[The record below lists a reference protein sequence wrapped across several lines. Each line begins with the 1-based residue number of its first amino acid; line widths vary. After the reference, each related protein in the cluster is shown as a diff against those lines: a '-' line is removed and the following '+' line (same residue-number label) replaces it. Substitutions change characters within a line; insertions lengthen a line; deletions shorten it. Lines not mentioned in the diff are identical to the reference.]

1 MPPSFT
7 SGDMRQLAS
16 SLELLLSP
24 LDHPTVDSWRSA
36 VNRDLIHLLGADS
49 AGFLLPVAEGPPLY
63 SEEHDPTALA
73 KYVDYPPP
81 PLINGRPLWHAMLA
95 HRVGRIEDLYEG
107 NFSAYT
113 RSEYY
118 QDYAGAN
125 DAHDTLAAAFSVG
138 GDDQRGAACLHFWH
152 ANPKGRLFGE
162 REVLLLQALYPAFR
176 AGTEARVRWSTA
188 PAEFL
193 RTLDALGQAIL
204 VFDLRGAVLHETP
217 GMSEMLGAD
226 PEAEVLRGVMIQTA
240 TAARRAFRSEKS
252 TPGEPAHWPVVLG
265 ARTELARYSAQA
277 CLFGGA
283 STLPEPLVLV
293 ALKRETPVP
302 RSDAELKAA
311 YRLTPAECRV
321 ARLLARGLPNAEVAK
336 ELFISPFTA
345 RRHTE
350 RILMKM
356 DVRSRSEVA
365 GRLLR

>member
-7 SGDMRQLAS
+7 SGDMRKLAR

-36 VNRDLIHLLGADS
+36 VNRDLIHLLHADS
-49 AGFLLPVAEGPPLY
+49 AGFLLPVAAGPPLY
-63 SEEHDPTALA
+63 SEEHEPAALA
-73 KYVDYPPP
+73 RYVDYPPP
-81 PLINGRPLWHAMLA
+81 PLINGRPLWDAMLA

-152 ANPKGRLFGE
+152 AKPKGRLFGE
-162 REVLLLQALYPAFR
+162 REVLLLRVLYPAFR
-176 AGTEARVRWSTA
+176 AGIEAQMRWSTA
-188 PAEFL
+188 AADLL
-193 RTLDALGQAIL
+193 RTVDALGQAIM
-204 VFDLRGAVLHETP
+204 VCDMRGAVLHETP
-217 GMSEMLGAD
+217 ELGKVLHDD
-226 PEAEVLRGVMIQTA
+226 PEAEVLRGAMLQTA
-240 TAARRAFRSEKS
+240 TAARRAFRFDKS
-252 TPGEPAHWPVVLG
+252 TPGEPVDWPVVLG
-265 ARTELARYSAQA
+265 VQTELARYSAQA
-277 CLFGGA
+277 CLFGRA
-283 STLPEPLVLV
+283 NTLPEPLVLV
-293 ALKRETPVP
+293 ALNRETPIP
-302 RSDAELKAA
+302 RSDVELKAA

-321 ARLLARGLPNAEVAK
+321 ARLIARGMSNAEIAT

-356 DVRSRSEVA
+356 DVRSRAEVA
-365 GRLLR
+365 SRLLR